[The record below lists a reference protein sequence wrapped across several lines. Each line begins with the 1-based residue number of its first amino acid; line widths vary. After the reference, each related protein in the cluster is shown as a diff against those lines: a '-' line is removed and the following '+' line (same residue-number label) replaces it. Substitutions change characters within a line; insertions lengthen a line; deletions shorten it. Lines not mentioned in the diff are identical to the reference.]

1 MRGVATHQ
9 RASAAARVDVVARS
23 SSRARVSKVDRARLA
38 RVLGWPMT
46 RVTPVSS
53 GSSGREPDETLARI
67 RPAQSGSGPSSSAAG
82 GRQVAAPRHGLAYI
96 IAAGYVCLFPS
107 LRTVEIRLQH
117 VYEKLGIAGRE
128 ERPAMRPH
136 ERRPQSGRR
145 GLVVESPPAN
155 VEFPAA
161 LSIEDL
167 PPPATSRSP
176 RLHGALRSQDV
187 SRWSRPRT
195 RSWRK
200 RQEAPASLPSVQPWL
215 QRRVSAGPR
224 CRSTARRSGQGAVV

>member
-1 MRGVATHQ
+1 
-9 RASAAARVDVVARS
+9 
-23 SSRARVSKVDRARLA
+23 
-38 RVLGWPMT
+38 
-46 RVTPVSS
+46 
-53 GSSGREPDETLARI
+53 
-67 RPAQSGSGPSSSAAG
+67 
-82 GRQVAAPRHGLAYI
+82 
-96 IAAGYVCLFPS
+96 
-107 LRTVEIRLQH
+107 
-117 VYEKLGIAGRE
+117 
-128 ERPAMRPH
+128 
-136 ERRPQSGRR
+136 
-145 GLVVESPPAN
+145 VESPPAN

-224 CRSTARRSGQGAVV
+224 CRSTARRSGQGAVVEPPVGCARVPARRCRRAQFRAQNGGVHAATGPNCLDQPCQPGIERDRFVSTRNRRSDAQNPWPRQRFRESGRRDSNPRPSPWQGGGARPLSWSQCSHVRCCPPLVHPIGPDSLL